1 MLEFTL
7 DEATQ
12 QEMAHL
18 VRVSWIVLIPAGV
31 LLSMVLYKLAMLL
44 HGLLDFLT
52 LARYELTP
60 ALKDIRLTAEH
71 VETLSS
77 KAVASVK
84 TVESGVAS
92 TGPAIRHA
100 GRTVARG
107 LESIWDGIRTSFS
120 RKH

>member
-1 MLEFTL
+1 M

-31 LLSMVLYKLAMLL
+31 LMSMVLYKLVMLL

-60 ALKDIRLTAEH
+60 ALKDLRLTAEH
-71 VETLSS
+71 VETLSA
-77 KAVASVK
+77 KAVASVRS
-84 TVESGVAS
+84 VEHGVAS
-92 TGPAIRHA
+92 TGPAIKSA
-100 GRTVARG
+100 GRTLTKG
-107 LESIWDGIRTSFS
+107 LESFWSGLTSSFS
-120 RKH
+120 RKL

>member
-1 MLEFTL
+1 M

-60 ALKDIRLTAEH
+60 ALKDLRLTAEH
-71 VETLSS
+71 VETLSA
-77 KAVASVK
+77 KAVAGVK

-92 TGPAIRHA
+92 TGPAIRTA
-100 GRTVARG
+100 GRTITRG
-107 LESIWDGIRTSFS
+107 IESVWDGIRNSFS
-120 RKH
+120 RKF